1 VTISNDQLE
10 PHLNYFLCLESDIQ
24 ALSRWI
30 EFSRLNEHVYSIEL
44 ARLLMTAAAEAD
56 VIAKRLCATIEPQT
70 RASNINSY
78 QAILCKA
85 LPALPVAKVEIPKYG
100 LEFCPWS
107 NWAQPNTPPIWWQG
121 NNKVKHHRAE
131 HFVQA
136 NLKNVLNASA
146 GLLVLLILY
155 LKSQKI
161 HYIPPFN
168 LFLPRTFAMLNGV
181 QLLLLL
187 PDGSNVPW

>member
-1 VTISNDQLE
+1 MTISDSQVE
-10 PHLNYFLCLESDIQ
+10 PHLNYFLCLETDIQ

-30 EFSRLNEHVYSIEL
+30 EFSTFNEMVYSIEL

-70 RASNINSY
+70 RASSINSY

-85 LPALPVAKVEIPKYG
+85 LPALPDANVEMPRHG
-100 LEFCPWS
+100 MAFRPWS
-107 NWAQPNTPPIWWQG
+107 NWAKQNSPPDWWQG
-121 NNKVKHHRAE
+121 NNKVKHQRAE
-131 HFVQA
+131 HFMQA

-146 GLLVLLILY
+146 GLLVLLTLY
-155 LKSQKI
+155 LKSQNI

-181 QLLLLL
+181 QLLLVL